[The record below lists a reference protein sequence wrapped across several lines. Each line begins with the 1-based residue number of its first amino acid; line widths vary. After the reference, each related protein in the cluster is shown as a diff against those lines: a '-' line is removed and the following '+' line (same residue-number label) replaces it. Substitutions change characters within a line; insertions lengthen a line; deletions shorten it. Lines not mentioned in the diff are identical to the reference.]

1 MEIENLFN
9 EWSIAYRAKGG
20 KITVGAEKLFA
31 DFFRWLKS
39 KAAEH
44 TLAGG
49 LALQPCPICGR
60 VDENHWFDKKHL
72 ANTASRS
79 RKSWVALCYKEES

>member
-20 KITVGAEKLFA
+20 KITVSAEELFA

-39 KAAEH
+39 KAAEQSVQSDKGKLPH
-44 TLAGG
+44 LGN
-49 LALQPCPICGR
+49 PCVFCGIS
-60 VDENHWFDKKHL
+60 K
-72 ANTASRS
+72 NTTGAVLGVCPCR
-79 RKSWVALCYKEES
+79 

>member
-20 KITVGAEKLFA
+20 KITVSEEELFA

-39 KAAEH
+39 KAAEQSVH
-44 TLAGG
+44 LTALRGWLFGWFTGALAGFG
-49 LALQPCPICGR
+49 IAYYLFGGR
-60 VDENHWFDKKHL
+60 
-72 ANTASRS
+72 
-79 RKSWVALCYKEES
+79 